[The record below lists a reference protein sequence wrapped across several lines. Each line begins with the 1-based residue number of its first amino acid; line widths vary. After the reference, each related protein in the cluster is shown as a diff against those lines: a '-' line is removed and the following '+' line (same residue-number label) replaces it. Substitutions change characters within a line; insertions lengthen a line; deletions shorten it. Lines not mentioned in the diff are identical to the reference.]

1 MTVEIIIG
9 DCRSELAT
17 MPDKSVDCLV
27 TSPPYFNLRDYKM
40 AEQIGQE
47 DSPDEFVNQIV
58 SVFREAKRVLTDD
71 ATAWLNL
78 GDSVYSGNGQPT
90 KNDARSPNRDWMRQT
105 KRWLDTPGKG
115 LPKKSLLGI
124 PWRVAHALQA
134 DGWTVRQEIIWC
146 RPSAFVEPSV
156 KDRPYRQHE
165 TIFLLS
171 KSRWYHFDRSALPE
185 ESVWHIEP
193 ERGVRAHIAPFP
205 VELAERCIRAGCPV
219 GGTVIDPFGGSG
231 TTGVAAERCGRDA
244 ILIELNPEYAD
255 LAAKRVGFFTSPS
268 ARSAP
273 SFDPLL
279 GSGGLPLEQGN
290 EQ

>member
-1 MTVEIIIG
+1 MSVDIFIG
-9 DCRSELAT
+9 DCREIMKSMQAS
-17 MPDKSVDCLV
+17 SVDCLV
-27 TSPPYFNLRDYKM
+27 TSPPYFNQRDYGM
-40 AEQIGQE
+40 EDQIGLE
-47 DSPDEFVNQIV
+47 DSPEAFVGQIV
-58 SVFREAKRVLTDD
+58 AVFREARRVLSDG
-71 ATAWLNL
+71 ATVWLNL

-90 KNDARSPNRDWMRQT
+90 KNDARSPNRDWMRQK

-171 KSRWYHFDRSALPE
+171 KSRWYYFDRSALPE

-205 VELAERCIRAGCPV
+205 IALAERCIRAGCPE
-219 GGTVIDPFGGSG
+219 GGVVIDPFGGSG
-231 TTGVAAERCGRDA
+231 STGLAAKKSGRKA
-244 ILIELNPEYAD
+244 VLIEINPEYGDVAKKR
-255 LAAKRVGFFTSPS
+255 LASS
-268 ARSAP
+268 
-273 SFDPLL
+273 
-279 GSGGLPLEQGN
+279 
-290 EQ
+290 

>member
-1 MTVEIIIG
+1 MSVEIIVG
-9 DCRSELAT
+9 DCREELAA
-17 MPDKSVDCLV
+17 MPDKSVECLV
-27 TSPPYFNLRDYKM
+27 TSPPYFNLRDYGM
-40 AEQIGQE
+40 ESQIGLEESPDAFVEQI
-47 DSPDEFVNQIV
+47 VT
-58 SVFREAKRVLTDD
+58 VFREAKRVLTDD

-90 KNDARSPNRDWMRQT
+90 KNDARSPNRDWMRQK

-115 LPKKSLLGI
+115 LPKKSLLGM

-231 TTGVAAERCGRDA
+231 TTGLAAERSGRNA
-244 ILIELNPEYAD
+244 VLIELNPEYAD
-255 LAAKRVGFFTSPS
+255 LAKARVGFFHSPS
-268 ARSAP
+268 ARS
-273 SFDPLL
+273 
-279 GSGGLPLEQGN
+279 E
-290 EQ
+290 

>member
-1 MTVEIIIG
+1 MSVEIIVG
-9 DCRSELAT
+9 DCREELAA
-17 MPDKSVDCLV
+17 MPDKSVECLV
-27 TSPPYFNLRDYKM
+27 TSPPYFNLRDYGM
-40 AEQIGQE
+40 ESQIGLEESPDAFVEQI
-47 DSPDEFVNQIV
+47 VT
-58 SVFREAKRVLTDD
+58 VFREAKRVLTDD

-90 KNDARSPNRDWMRQT
+90 KNDARSPNRDWMRQK

-115 LPKKSLLGI
+115 LPKKSLLGM

-231 TTGVAAERCGRDA
+231 TTGLAAERSGRNA
-244 ILIELNPEYAD
+244 VLIELNPEYAD
-255 LAAKRVGFFTSPS
+255 LAKARIGRTTVG
-268 ARSAP
+268 AR
-273 SFDPLL
+273 
-279 GSGGLPLEQGN
+279 E
-290 EQ
+290 